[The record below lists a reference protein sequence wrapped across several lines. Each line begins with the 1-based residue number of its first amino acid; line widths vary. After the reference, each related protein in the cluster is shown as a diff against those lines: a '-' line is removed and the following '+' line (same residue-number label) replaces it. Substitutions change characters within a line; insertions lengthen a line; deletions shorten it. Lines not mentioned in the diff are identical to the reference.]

1 MNRNAVTLKEIATAA
16 GCSTRVVSAVL
27 NPGSSTVRVGEAT
40 QQRILETARERG
52 YRPNQLARAVAT
64 GKSRVLGLVADVN
77 DVEHKAYMLA
87 GAIEAANAC
96 NYMIKVLTTVY
107 NEISSEPIEKCMEW
121 RLAGLLGVTL
131 PGHVNDYLRENT
143 KALQIPLAL
152 VDNVKMYDDCISVV
166 SDDRQGIRSAAE
178 HLIEIGHKKIGF
190 LGGVK
195 ESIVSSERELEF
207 RQALEESNLAVRDE
221 WIAHSHWEFR
231 TLIEPVVDSILFSP
245 VGRPTAIICAG
256 DGIAMSLIRHARHL
270 GVQVPQDLSVVGFAN
285 FYMARFCDPPL
296 TTIAQPFREMGRVAA
311 QRLIALLENNTD
323 YQTVSMHEYLPT
335 RLIKRGSTAAPQ

>member
-16 GCSTRVVSAVL
+16 GCSTRVVAAVL
-27 NPGSSTVRVGEAT
+27 NPGSSTVRVSEAT
-40 QQRILETARERG
+40 QQRILATAHERG

-96 NYMIKVLTTVY
+96 NYMIKVLTTAY
-107 NEISSEPIEKCMEW
+107 NEVSKEPIEKCIEW
-121 RLAGLLGVTL
+121 RLAGLVGITL
-131 PGHVNDYLRENT
+131 PDHVNDYLRENT
-143 KALQIPLAL
+143 NQLRIPLAL
-152 VDNVKMYDDCISVV
+152 VDNTKMYDDCISVV
-166 SDDRQGIRSAAE
+166 SDDRQGIRLAVE
-178 HLIEIGHKKIGF
+178 HLVELGHKNIGF

-207 RQALEESNLAVRDE
+207 RQALLAQGLKVQNK

-231 TLIEPVVDSILFSP
+231 THIEPVVEGILSAS

-256 DGIAMSLIRHARHL
+256 DGIAMTLIRHARHL
-270 GVQVPQDLSVVGFAN
+270 GLTIPEDLSVVGFAN

-311 QRLIALLENNTD
+311 ERLITLLESNNGD
-323 YQTVSMHEYLPT
+323 EAVAIHEQLTT
-335 RLIKRGSTAAPQ
+335 RLIKRGSTAPPG